1 MTVTD
6 TVFIEGFE
14 VVALIGVHEWE
25 RRVRQPLVFDVEIAY
40 DNRPPA
46 ASDALADTVD
56 YAEVCALLRRDTEAS
71 DCGLLETLLERLAA
85 EILRTF
91 PLAQSVYLRVRKPA
105 AARAL
110 GSAGL
115 GIAIRRTRA
124 EG

>member
-1 MTVTD
+1 MTD

-14 VVALIGVHEWE
+14 VEAVIGVHDWE

-56 YAEVCALLRRDTEAS
+56 YAEVCALLRRGVEAS
-71 DCGLLETLLERLAA
+71 DCELLETLLERLAA
-85 EILRTF
+85 GILREF
-91 PLAQSVYLRVRKPA
+91 ALAQAVALRVRKPA

-110 GSAGL
+110 GSAAL
-115 GIAIRRTRA
+115 GIAIRRHRA
-124 EG
+124 GAGA

>member
-1 MTVTD
+1 MTD

-14 VVALIGVHEWE
+14 VEALIGVHAWE

-40 DNRPPA
+40 DNRLPA

-56 YAEVCALLRRDTEAS
+56 YAEICALLRRVAEAN

-85 EILRTF
+85 RILADF
-91 PLAQSVYLRVRKPA
+91 PLAHGVSLRVRKPA

-110 GSAGL
+110 GTAAL
-115 GIAIRRTRA
+115 GIAIRRSRA
-124 EG
+124 VPA